1 MKKNNGNYKNT
12 LGGRIRKLRV
22 EKEWSQEELGFKI
35 GVNNKSVISSYEND
49 KRVPSIPVLQTLG
62 KVLDTSMDY
71 LINGADVADPD
82 EDKLIS
88 EAIQALRKLRTE
100 KGRRVALE
108 HIRLVAMM
116 E

>member
-12 LGGRIRKLRV
+12 LGGRIQKLRD
-22 EKEWSQEELGFKI
+22 ENKWSQEELGFKI
-35 GVNNKSVISSYEND
+35 GVNNKSVISFYEND

-62 KVLDTSMDY
+62 KVFNKSMDY
-71 LINGADVADPD
+71 LINGTEASRPD
-82 EDKLIS
+82 EDQLIS
-88 EAIQALRKLRTE
+88 EAMQELRKLKTA
-100 KGRRVALE
+100 KGRMAALE